1 MSFSFNQRVKL
12 SEDVLISDLQGE
24 SVILNVNSQRY
35 YGLDK
40 VGTRFLTLLS
50 NSETI
55 EQAFETLLAEYD
67 VEADQ
72 LRVDLTDLLAELR
85 DQGLVEICD

>member
-1 MSFSFNQRVKL
+1 MPLSFNQRVKL
-12 SEDVLISDLQGE
+12 SDDVLISDLQGE

-50 NSETI
+50 NSESI
-55 EQAFETLLAEYD
+55 EHAFEALLAEYD
-67 VEADQ
+67 VEAEQ
-72 LRVDLTDLLAELR
+72 LRVDLTDLLQELS
-85 DQGLVEICD
+85 DQGLVETCD

>member
-1 MSFSFNQRVKL
+1 MSVSFHQRVKL
-12 SEDVLISDLQGE
+12 SDDVLISDLEGE
-24 SVILNVNSQRY
+24 SVILNLKSERY

-50 NSETI
+50 NSESI

-67 VEADQ
+67 VEAEV
-72 LRVDLTDLLAELR
+72 LRGDLTELLTDLRE
-85 DQGLVEICD
+85 QGLVEICD

>member
-35 YGLDK
+35 YGLDR

-55 EQAFETLLAEYD
+55 EQAFETLLAEYE
-67 VEADQ
+67 VEAAQ
-72 LRVDLTDLLAELR
+72 LRVDLTELLANLGE
-85 DQGLVEICD
+85 QGLVEICD

>member
-1 MSFSFNQRVKL
+1 MSFSFSQRVKL

-55 EQAFETLLAEYD
+55 EQAFKTLLAEYD
-67 VEADQ
+67 VEAVQ

-85 DQGLVEICD
+85 DQGLVVICD

>member
-12 SEDVLISDLQGE
+12 SDDVLISDLQGE

-50 NSETI
+50 NSESI
-55 EQAFETLLAEYD
+55 EHAFANLSDEYD
-67 VEADQ
+67 VESDE
-72 LRVDLTDLLAELR
+72 LRGDLTDLLTELTKA
-85 DQGLVEICD
+85 GLVEICD

>member
-12 SEDVLISDLQGE
+12 SDDVLISDLQGE

-50 NSETI
+50 NSESI
-55 EQAFETLLAEYD
+55 EHAFANLSDEYD
-67 VEADQ
+67 VESDE
-72 LRVDLTDLLAELR
+72 LRGDLTELLTELTKA
-85 DQGLVEICD
+85 GLVEICD

>member
-1 MSFSFNQRVKL
+1 MSVSFNQRVKL

-40 VGTRFLTLLS
+40 VGTRFLTLLR

-67 VEADQ
+67 VEAVQ
-72 LRVDLTDLLAELR
+72 LRVDLTDLLAELTA
-85 DQGLVEICD
+85 QGLVEICD